1 MATREVYLGGPR
13 KQNDGFAMFPSAD
26 FTADSTMQPA
36 VRQRPIMVFPA
47 RDLDFGNET
56 ALIEYQKRVP
66 LASGDK
72 YGALIIPA
80 NFVAVAFYWRVKNI
94 NAGGSFSAATRIGG
108 TSLVGTTTTGTA
120 NSAYIAWT
128 GGVTLFKTSDIVDV
142 TFPTVPAG
150 GMGTLDL
157 QIGVLGYDLR
167 IGDW

>member
-1 MATREVYLGGPR
+1 MATYEVYEGGAR
-13 KQNDGFAMFPSAD
+13 KQNDGFAMFPSAT
-26 FTADSTMQPA
+26 FAADSVIQPA
-36 VRQRPIMVFPA
+36 VRQRPVMVFPA
-47 RDLDFGNET
+47 RDLNFGTET

-66 LASGDK
+66 LVSGDK

-80 NFVAVAFYWRVKNI
+80 NFVAIAFYWKVASI
-94 NAGGSFSAATRIGG
+94 NTGGSFSAATRIGG

-157 QIGVLGYDLR
+157 QIGVLGYDMR
-167 IGDW
+167 IGQW